1 MSIQAIRP
9 ESFPWFRYADYS
21 FSLGLTDGTTAW
33 LSGHSASEFDPETKH
48 MVVRGGMTEQATT
61 AYAKIEVILNA
72 AGFDFGDVIRV
83 VENVTE
89 HGADHYDEAVAV
101 RERIFG
107 DNRPTVVT
115 VMVER
120 LLRPAAFIEI
130 EVTAAKSKV
139 QTSVTKP
146 DSNLHRS
153 VVTEV
158 ADGTIYLPTM
168 LPIDENGNLIAEGD
182 FAGQYRYCL
191 ERAGE
196 LLEGI
201 GLDLSHVV
209 KTIDYSTTET
219 RDVYRRCGRPRKELL
234 GPVYPGAA
242 GILMD
247 RLHAP
252 GVLVAI
258 DVIAS
263 RHTPVAVNP
272 GWSRY
277 ETLTYNPGVKV
288 GRMLFM
294 SGFAALD
301 PETQEALFPGDVLAQ
316 TEYVYESIN
325 QVLKAAGGGPENL
338 IKTIEYV
345 CKEGL
350 TDYRRVAE
358 VRKQALREPWPAS
371 TGAIC
376 SGLLRP
382 EFLIEVD
389 PMAIFI

>member
-1 MSIQAIRP
+1 MTISAIRP
-9 ESFPWFRYADYS
+9 ESFPWFRYEGYS

-33 LSGHSASEFDPETKH
+33 LSGHSASEFDPESKH
-48 MVVRGGMTEQATT
+48 MVVRGGMTEQTQT
-61 AYAKIEVILNA
+61 AYAKIEAILNA
-72 AGFDFGDVIRV
+72 AGFDFGDVVRV
-83 VENVTE
+83 VENVTA
-89 HGADHYDEAVAV
+89 HGADHYAEAAAV
-101 RERIFG
+101 REKTFG
-107 DNRPTVVT
+107 NSYPTVVT

-130 EVTAAKSKV
+130 EVTA
-139 QTSVTKP
+139 TKGDTKMSIVGS
-146 DSNLHRS
+146 DSNLHRTGI
-153 VVTEV
+153 TEV

-168 LPIDENGNLIAEGD
+168 LPIDSAGNLVAEGD

-196 LLEGI
+196 LLESV

-209 KTIDYSTTET
+209 KTIDYSTSET
-219 RDVYRRCGRPRKELL
+219 RDVYSKCGRPRKELL

-263 RHTPVAVNP
+263 RHVPVAVNP

-277 ETLTYNPGVKV
+277 ETLTYNPGVRA

-316 TEYVYESIN
+316 TRYVYESIN

-338 IKTIEYV
+338 LKTIEYV
-345 CKEGL
+345 CPEGL

-358 VRKQALREPWPAS
+358 VRKELLREPWPAS

-389 PMAIFI
+389 PMAIML

>member
-1 MSIQAIRP
+1 MTIHDIRP
-9 ESFPWFRYADYS
+9 EIFPWFRYAGYS
-21 FSLGLTDGTTAW
+21 FSLGLTDDTTAW

-48 MVVRGGMTEQATT
+48 IVVRGGMTEQAQT
-61 AYAKIEVILNA
+61 AYAKIEAILSA
-72 AGFDFGDVIRV
+72 AGFDFSDVVRV
-83 VENVTE
+83 VENVTA
-89 HGADHYDEAVAV
+89 HGADQYADSVAV
-101 RERIFG
+101 REQIFG
-107 DNRPTVVT
+107 ENRPTVVT
-115 VMVER
+115 VMVEG

-130 EVTAAKSKV
+130 EVTATKSKI
-139 QTSVTKP
+139 TRTGGE
-146 DSNLHRS
+146 DDTDLRRS

-158 ADGTIYLPTM
+158 EDGTIYLPTM
-168 LPIDENGNLIAEGD
+168 LPTDENGKVVAEGD

-196 LLEGI
+196 LLAGI

-209 KTIDYSTTET
+209 KTIDYSTLDT
-219 RDVYRRCGRPRKELL
+219 RDVYRKCGRPRKELL
-234 GPVYPGAA
+234 GPVFPCAA

-252 GVLVAI
+252 GVMIAI

-272 GWSRY
+272 GWKRY
-277 ETLTYNPGVKV
+277 ETLTYNPGIKA
-288 GRMLFM
+288 GRMLFL

-301 PETQEALFPGDVLAQ
+301 METQEAIFPGDVLAQ
-316 TEYVYESIN
+316 TEYIYESIN
-325 QVLKAAGGGPENL
+325 KVLEAAGGGPENL

-345 CKEGL
+345 CPDGL
-350 TDYRRVAE
+350 TDYRRVSE
-358 VRKQALREPWPAS
+358 VRKRLLREPWPAS

-389 PMAIFI
+389 PVAIFL

>member
-1 MSIQAIRP
+1 MTITAIRP
-9 ESFPWFRYADYS
+9 ESFPWFRYEGYS

-48 MVVRGGMTEQATT
+48 MVVRGGMAEQTQT
-61 AYAKIEVILNA
+61 AYAKIEAILNA
-72 AGFDFGDVIRV
+72 AGFDFGDVVRV
-83 VENVTE
+83 VENVTA
-89 HGADHYDEAVAV
+89 HGADHYAEAAAV
-101 RERIFG
+101 RKKIFG
-107 DNRPTVVT
+107 DSDPTVVT

-130 EVTAAKSKV
+130 EVTATKSD
-139 QTSVTKP
+139 VTKSIA
-146 DSNLHRS
+146 DSHSNLHRT

-158 ADGTIYLPTM
+158 ADGTIYSPTM
-168 LPIDENGNLIAEGD
+168 LPIDAAGNIVAEGD

-196 LLEGI
+196 LLEGV

-219 RDVYRRCGRPRKELL
+219 RDVYRKCGRPRKELL

-258 DVIAS
+258 DIIAS
-263 RHTPVAVNP
+263 RHIPIAVNP

-277 ETLTYNPGVKV
+277 ETLTYNPGVRA

-316 TEYVYESIN
+316 TKYIYESIN
-325 QVLKAAGGGPENL
+325 EVLKAAGGGPENL
-338 IKTIEYV
+338 LKTIEYV
-345 CKEGL
+345 CPDGL
-350 TDYRRVAE
+350 ADYRRVAE
-358 VRKQALREPWPAS
+358 VRKELLREPWPAS

-389 PMAIFI
+389 PMAILL

>member
-1 MSIQAIRP
+1 MNIQAIRP

-48 MVVRGGMTEQATT
+48 MVVRGGMTEQTTT

-72 AGFDFGDVIRV
+72 AGFDFSDVVRV

-101 RERIFG
+101 RESIFG

-130 EVTAAKSKV
+130 EVTATKNKV
-139 QTSVTKP
+139 QTAITQP
-146 DSNLHRS
+146 DSKLHRS
-153 VVTEV
+153 VITEV

-168 LPIDENGNLIAEGD
+168 LPIDAIGNLVAEGD

-201 GLDLSHVV
+201 GLNLSHVV
-209 KTIDYSTTET
+209 KTIDYSTTES
-219 RDVYRRCGRPRKELL
+219 RDLYRKCGRPRKELL

-277 ETLTYNPGVKV
+277 ETLTYSPGVKA

-301 PETQEALFPGDVLAQ
+301 PQTQEALFPGDVLAQ

-325 QVLKAAGGGPENL
+325 QVVKAAGGGPENL

-350 TDYRRVAE
+350 SDYRRVAE
-358 VRKQALREPWPAS
+358 VRKGALREPWPAS

>member
-1 MSIQAIRP
+1 MTISAIRP
-9 ESFPWFRYADYS
+9 ESFPWFRYDGYS

-48 MVVRGGMTEQATT
+48 MVVRGGMTEQTQT
-61 AYAKIEVILNA
+61 AYAKIEAILNA
-72 AGFDFGDVIRV
+72 AGFDFSDVVRV
-83 VENVTE
+83 VENVTS
-89 HGADHYDEAVAV
+89 HGADHYAEAAAV

-107 DNRPTVVT
+107 ETNPTVVT

-130 EVTAAKSKV
+130 EVTATKSDVKK
-139 QTSVTKP
+139 SIGASN
-146 DSNLHRS
+146 SNLHRTG
-153 VVTEV
+153 VTEV

-168 LPIDENGNLIAEGD
+168 LPIDAEGNLVAEGD

-196 LLEGI
+196 LLESI
-201 GLDLSHVV
+201 GSDLSHVV

-219 RDVYRRCGRPRKELL
+219 RDVYRKCGRPRKELL

-252 GVLVAI
+252 GILVAI
-258 DVIAS
+258 DIIAS

-277 ETLTYNPGVKV
+277 ETLTYNPGVRA

-316 TEYVYESIN
+316 TKYIYESIN
-325 QVLKAAGGGPENL
+325 KVLEAAGAGPENL
-338 IKTIEYV
+338 LKTIEYV
-345 CKEGL
+345 CPDGL
-350 TDYRRVAE
+350 SDYRRVAE
-358 VRKQALREPWPAS
+358 VRKELLREPWPAS

-389 PMAIFI
+389 PMAIIP

>member
-1 MSIQAIRP
+1 MTISAIRP
-9 ESFPWFRYADYS
+9 ESFPWFRYEGYS

-33 LSGHSASEFDPETKH
+33 LSGHSASEFDPESKH
-48 MVVRGGMTEQATT
+48 MVVRGGMTEQTQT
-61 AYAKIEVILNA
+61 AYAKIEAILNA
-72 AGFDFGDVIRV
+72 AGFDFGDVVRV
-83 VENVTE
+83 VENVTA
-89 HGADHYDEAVAV
+89 HGADHYAEAAAV
-101 RERIFG
+101 REKTFG
-107 DNRPTVVT
+107 NSYPTVVT

-130 EVTAAKSKV
+130 EVTA
-139 QTSVTKP
+139 TKGDTKMSIVGS
-146 DSNLHRS
+146 DSNLHRTGI
-153 VVTEV
+153 TEV

-168 LPIDENGNLIAEGD
+168 LPIDSAGNLVAEGD

-196 LLEGI
+196 LLESV

-209 KTIDYSTTET
+209 KTIDYSTSET
-219 RDVYRRCGRPRKELL
+219 RDVYSKCGRPRKELL

-263 RHTPVAVNP
+263 RHVPVAVNP

-277 ETLTYNPGVKV
+277 ETLTYNPGVRA

-316 TEYVYESIN
+316 TRYVYESIN
-325 QVLKAAGGGPENL
+325 QVLKAAGGGPEIL
-338 IKTIEYV
+338 LKTIEYV
-345 CKEGL
+345 CPEGL

-358 VRKQALREPWPAS
+358 VRKELLREPWPAS

-389 PMAIFI
+389 PMAIML

>member
-1 MSIQAIRP
+1 MTISAIRP
-9 ESFPWFRYADYS
+9 ESFPWFRYEGYS

-48 MVVRGGMTEQATT
+48 MVVRGGMTEQTQT
-61 AYAKIEVILNA
+61 AYAKIEAILNA
-72 AGFDFGDVIRV
+72 AGFDFGDVVRV
-83 VENVTE
+83 VENVTA
-89 HGADHYDEAVAV
+89 HGADHYAEAAAV
-101 RERIFG
+101 REKIFG
-107 DNRPTVVT
+107 DSNPTVVT

-130 EVTAAKSKV
+130 EVTATKSDST
-139 QTSVTKP
+139 TSIVGS
-146 DSNLHRS
+146 DSNLHRT

-168 LPIDENGNLIAEGD
+168 LPIDSAGNLVAEGD

-219 RDVYRRCGRPRKELL
+219 RDVYRKCGRPRKELL

-258 DVIAS
+258 DIIAS
-263 RHTPVAVNP
+263 RHIPVAVNP

-277 ETLTYNPGVKV
+277 ETLTYNPGVRA

-316 TEYVYESIN
+316 TRYIYESIN
-325 QVLKAAGGGPENL
+325 QVLQAAGGGPENL
-338 IKTIEYV
+338 LKTIEYV
-345 CKEGL
+345 CPEGL

-358 VRKQALREPWPAS
+358 VRKELLREPWPAS

-389 PMAIFI
+389 PMAIML